1 MNWHWHTAIKSVA
14 ATFYRGYFS
23 RDPYELMANVDG
35 QVVQVLGVGR
45 PSGFLRLAY
54 VGRFATR
61 TWIKTYRDDSGE
73 LRIGQCSAMA
83 RERLMLRLRSLDPQP
98 DDLPDEAFELDG
110 VQRAVGDALE
120 AYLAEHF
127 KGRPLSSLL
136 PDLDIEARIAKQGAD
151 AEEWSWLKDV
161 LNRAGDEHEDD
172 DEVDWWKRGETPPY

>member
-35 QVVQVLGVGR
+35 QVVQILGVGR
-45 PSGFLRLAY
+45 PSGFLRLSY

-61 TWIKTYRDDSGE
+61 TWIKTYRDDSGQ
-73 LRIGQCSAMA
+73 LRIGQCDAMA
-83 RERLMLRLRSLDPQP
+83 RERLMLRLRSLHSQP

-110 VQRAVGDALE
+110 VECAVGDALE

-127 KGRPLSSLL
+127 KGRLLSSLL
-136 PDLDIEARIAKQGAD
+136 PDLDIEARIAKQQAD
-151 AEEWSWLKDV
+151 AEEWSWLNDV
-161 LNRAGDEHEDD
+161 LSDSVEQDEA
-172 DEVDWWKRGETPPY
+172 DWWKRGETPPN